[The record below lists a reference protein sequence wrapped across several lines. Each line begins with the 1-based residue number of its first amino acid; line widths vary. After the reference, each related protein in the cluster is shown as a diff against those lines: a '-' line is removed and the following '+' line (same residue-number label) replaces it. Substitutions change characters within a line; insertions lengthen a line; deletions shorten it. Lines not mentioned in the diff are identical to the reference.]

1 MAEDHWQTARLIPTS
16 GISGQE
22 EAERRA
28 SSALLAVMGAVREF
42 GLAMVKPLGAPA
54 GPIVAYIEVPFK
66 TGDDRTCRPDGVVQT
81 TRAGRTWTALIEVK
95 TGNSELERPQ
105 VETYLD
111 ISRDNGFDAVLTI
124 SNQLAPAPGV
134 HPVEVDRRKLRKVA
148 LHHLS
153 WAEVL
158 TIAVQQR
165 VHRGVSDPDQAWIL
179 GELIRYLEYRGSGA
193 LDFSDMG
200 ASWVPVREAMA
211 AGTLRSNDK
220 GLADVLSRWEQLLR
234 FAALR
239 LGRELGAD
247 VQVVVSRK
255 EAAEPALRIAA
266 QAQSLVA
273 AGRLSG
279 SLRIPAAVAP
289 LDIAADLRAGRVS
302 VAVDVDAPREGRPA
316 TRVNWLVRQLKD
328 APEGLRIDA
337 FAASSRTSTSAL
349 LRVVREDPA
358 VLIEDPKRDLRTF
371 RVIATSPLGTK
382 RGVGRGGFIDSVLA
396 ALDGFYG
403 SVVQQVRPWAARA
416 PQLPK
421 GGRTAA
427 EEAGLDITPPPEDL
441 AEAAL
446 EAADEGLSGVP
457 PEAPIPKH
465 VLQGVDAVEELV
477 REPGD
482 DEMAISVVSAP
493 TNDEL
498 KDEELTDEE
507 LVTWSDA
514 EDRLEHERHL
524 EESPD
529 SSLPDS
535 ALMDSESAQASDG
548 EGPPE

>member
-1 MAEDHWQTARLIPTS
+1 
-16 GISGQE
+16 
-22 EAERRA
+22 
-28 SSALLAVMGAVREF
+28 
-42 GLAMVKPLGAPA
+42 
-54 GPIVAYIEVPFK
+54 
-66 TGDDRTCRPDGVVQT
+66 
-81 TRAGRTWTALIEVK
+81 
-95 TGNSELERPQ
+95 
-105 VETYLD
+105 
-111 ISRDNGFDAVLTI
+111 
-124 SNQLAPAPGV
+124 
-134 HPVEVDRRKLRKVA
+134 
-148 LHHLS
+148 
-153 WAEVL
+153 
-158 TIAVQQR
+158 
-165 VHRGVSDPDQAWIL
+165 
-179 GELIRYLEYRGSGA
+179 
-193 LDFSDMG
+193 
-200 ASWVPVREAMA
+200 
-211 AGTLRSNDK
+211 
-220 GLADVLSRWEQLLR
+220 
-234 FAALR
+234 
-239 LGRELGAD
+239 
-247 VQVVVSRK
+247 
-255 EAAEPALRIAA
+255 
-266 QAQSLVA
+266 
-273 AGRLSG
+273 
-279 SLRIPAAVAP
+279 
-289 LDIAADLRAGRVS
+289 
-302 VAVDVDAPREGRPA
+302 
-316 TRVNWLVRQLKD
+316 
-328 APEGLRIDA
+328 
-337 FAASSRTSTSAL
+337 